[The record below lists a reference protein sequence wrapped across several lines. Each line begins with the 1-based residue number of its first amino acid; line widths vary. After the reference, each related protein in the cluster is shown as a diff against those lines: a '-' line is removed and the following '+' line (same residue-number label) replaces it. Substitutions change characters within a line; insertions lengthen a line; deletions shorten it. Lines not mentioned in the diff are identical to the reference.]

1 LGWHDHATRMPLHNP
16 PRPSDGREYH
26 SPTTSSEDLMD
37 ERPRNLRAMLAEA
50 KDTSELMVDLAYA
63 SVYFGDPDMAEE
75 VDELEQQMSELVHDM
90 RAVCVMAARSPREA
104 EGMSS
109 VLQVVSAIERMA
121 NDAVDIARIVTHRLG
136 IPQQLVAD
144 LSDAE
149 EVSHR
154 VLVSDGSH
162 MAHRPLSALELTVQA
177 GMRVMAVRRGRQ
189 WITDVNGDTV
199 LVPGDVL
206 FLHGS
211 PDGITRLREL
221 AGAPVWE
228 PTRPD
233 GGEALTDLDR
243 AVDVLVEMK
252 NLSEAAVGVA
262 YSALVL
268 GDRGLAAEVGHL
280 EQRLD
285 EMRDH
290 LELWVLRAAAD
301 GMDPSSLRGLLH
313 LAEAA
318 EDLGDQ
324 ARAMVWLIEEGEEL
338 HPILGIA
345 LGEADEV
352 AVRFPVA
359 VGSTVDGST
368 LKDLQL
374 NIEPGFTV
382 LAIRRG
388 GGYVYRPRGPVRL
401 AAGDELIASGPEEG
415 QVLLAAMCGWE
426 LVEDGDG
433 EDQLVPVG

>member
-1 LGWHDHATRMPLHNP
+1 
-16 PRPSDGREYH
+16 
-26 SPTTSSEDLMD
+26 MD

-162 MAHRPLSALELTVQA
+162 MAHRPLTALELTVQA

-189 WITDVNGDTV
+189 WITDVDGDTV

-228 PTRPD
+228 PPRPD

-359 VGSTVDGST
+359 EESTVDGST
-368 LKDLQL
+368 LKDLHL